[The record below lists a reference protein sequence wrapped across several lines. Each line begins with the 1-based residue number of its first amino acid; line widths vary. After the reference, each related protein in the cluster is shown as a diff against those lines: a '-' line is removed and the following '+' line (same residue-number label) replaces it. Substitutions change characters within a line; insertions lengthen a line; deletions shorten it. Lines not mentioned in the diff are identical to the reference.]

1 MARNVKESMEMTDR
15 WLPGVPGREIERI
28 LNAAAGN
35 EIASG
40 KFDNPASSAALAT
53 NTFGFFL
60 NRAKDLPPLPD
71 CNWVAWPAGSL
82 ALEATVHFPWKG
94 GHHPVLD
101 CLVTTPS
108 ALIGIESKRFEPFRN
123 KSPASFSDSY
133 WHPVWGD
140 DMKGYEEIRDKL
152 HENGS
157 LYDFVDAAQ
166 LVKHA
171 FALRSAVHD
180 RSSEHYGLTPVLL
193 YLYAEPNVW
202 PKDNKPVDAAQ
213 KARHREEIERFAS
226 GVEGD
231 EVVFVS
237 CSYSRLL
244 EDWSHHK
251 DHRIRDHADAVTHR
265 FSP

>member
-1 MARNVKESMEMTDR
+1 MTDR
-15 WLPGVPGREIERI
+15 WLPGVPGQEIEQI
-28 LNAAAGN
+28 LNAAPGN
-35 EIASG
+35 EITSG

-82 ALEATVHFPWKG
+82 ALEATVHFPWKCG
-94 GHHPVLD
+94 RHPVLD

-108 ALIGIESKRFEPFRN
+108 ALIGIESKRFEPFRK
-123 KSPASFSDSY
+123 KSPGSLSNAY
-133 WHPVWGD
+133 WRPVWGD
-140 DMKGYEEIRDKL
+140 DMTGFKEIRGNL
-152 HENGS
+152 RENS
-157 LYDFVDAAQ
+157 NLYDFVNAAQ
-166 LVKHA
+166 LFKHA
-171 FALRSAVHD
+171 FALRTAVHN
-180 RSSEHYGLTPVLL
+180 RSTEYYGLTPVLM
-193 YLYAEPNVW
+193 YLYAEPNIW
-202 PKDNKPVDAAQ
+202 PKDNKLVDPAQ
-213 KARHREEIERFAS
+213 KAKHRKEIAHFAS
-226 GVEGD
+226 VVEGD

-251 DHRIRDHADAVTHR
+251 DHRIRAHADAVTHR